1 MYGQCGSKY
10 SPIGLKELAASTTA
24 GGRQMLKFARK
35 FAEDNFGANC
45 IYGDSVSPDTP
56 LMIKYPD
63 ESIDIIRIDELANDW
78 EPHPNFLKEGTD
90 KEKVELE

>member
-35 FAEDNFGANC
+35 FAEDNFGAKC
-45 IYGDSVSPDTP
+45 IYGDTDSC
-56 LMIKYPD
+56 MITYPNVIKP
-63 ESIDIIRIDELANDW
+63 EM
-78 EPHPNFLKEGTD
+78 TD
-90 KEKVELE
+90 KEKL